1 MPIARIQV
9 EVYRVT
15 KILGVL
21 EAHLFI
27 STDMSFHFEILV
39 SISSKLKPLV
49 SGTKNTTNTSD
60 NKAIAPKRRKRFSA
74 PRSSCNI

>member
-1 MPIARIQV
+1 MVRQIGDEVSRRRSSSAMPIARIQV

-27 STDMSFHFEILV
+27 STDRYELSLRNFGLNLFQAQTFGLWNNEHY
-39 SISSKLKPLV
+39 KHK
-49 SGTKNTTNTSD
+49 
-60 NKAIAPKRRKRFSA
+60 
-74 PRSSCNI
+74 